1 SDWLFGFKVSVSFI
15 DIFQIE
21 AKVVFEGLRLAWNK
35 GFRQVELESDNAL
48 LIGGLK
54 FKSIRRKNNKVA
66 SRLAKM
72 NSSDIEHL
80 WFLRSRRMKS
90 RSY

>member
-1 SDWLFGFKVSVSFI
+1 MSLNSWQKPTIGCTKINVDGSLSRCGSRAAIGGVARGPSSDWLFGFKVSVSFI

-48 LIGGLK
+48 LI
-54 FKSIRRKNNKVA
+54 
-66 SRLAKM
+66 
-72 NSSDIEHL
+72 
-80 WFLRSRRMKS
+80 
-90 RSY
+90 

>member
-1 SDWLFGFKVSVSFI
+1 CGSRAAIGGVARGPSSDWLFGFKVSVSFI

-35 GFRQVELESDNAL
+35 GFRQVELESGNAL
-48 LIGGLK
+48 LIG
-54 FKSIRRKNNKVA
+54 
-66 SRLAKM
+66 RLAKM
-72 NSSDIEHL
+72 TSSDIEHL

>member
-1 SDWLFGFKVSVSFI
+1 I

-48 LIGGLK
+48 LIGG
-54 FKSIRRKNNKVA
+54 
-66 SRLAKM
+66 
-72 NSSDIEHL
+72 
-80 WFLRSRRMKS
+80 
-90 RSY
+90 